1 MKGLVSGFL
10 LGLVSCSAQTQRPTY
25 SATITQIAVGKGP
38 NSVVIADLNRDSKPD
53 IAVTNTA
60 DNTVTILLG
69 DGKGKFTEAKGS
81 PFPAGN
87 SPNDICVADFNGD
100 GILDLAFANHE
111 QKSLTVLLGDGHGG
125 FTPAAGSPVS
135 GLRYPH
141 PHGVAAGDFN
151 GDTNL
156 DLLNPS
162 WGDHKV
168 PVNFGEQHRRVA
180 HTGVQ
185 VHRGRHT
192 LR

>member
-1 MKGLVSGFL
+1 MRTLLAAFL
-10 LGLVSCSAQTQRPTY
+10 LALVSCSAQQQQAAY
-25 SATITQIAVGKGP
+25 SATITQITVGKGP

-53 IAVTNTA
+53 ISVTNTA

-125 FTPAAGSPVS
+125 FTPAAGSPVA
-135 GLRYPH
+135 GLSYPH
-141 PHGVAAGDFN
+141 THRVPAAHSNAASKLDIIRQSRV
-151 GDTNL
+151 DT
-156 DLLNPS
+156 
-162 WGDHKV
+162 
-168 PVNFGEQHRRVA
+168 
-180 HTGVQ
+180 
-185 VHRGRHT
+185 
-192 LR
+192 